1 MVVLE
6 FLKAIIDN
14 FGSAIVVPFIIF
26 IIALIFRVKPAKAF
40 LSALYAGVSLEGF
53 SLIIGAYTPIITP
66 LVQNMSKVMS
76 NVTGVELN
84 TFDVGWQATSVVA
97 FATSAGMIYLGLG
110 IALQTILFLVKWTNI
125 FQPSDLWN
133 NYSYIV
139 WGAMVIFK
147 THNFALGIACMVLLN
162 LYSLLISELVAK
174 RWSKYYNY
182 PNCTIIAMHNVEPA
196 IFAIAI
202 DPILNLLG
210 LNKVK
215 LNPKSIE
222 KKLGFIGEPMTLG
235 FILGGI
241 IGILGNVGKLTSMA
255 GWGSVFT
262 AAIATAAIM
271 AIFPKIA
278 SMFAQAFAPITEAAR
293 VFMKNSGDREWY
305 IAVNDAVGSGTVHDI
320 TRFHAYEMK
329 IPFFSV
335 PTAASVDG
343 FVSTVAAM
351 TWHGFKKSFTAVSPV
366 VVIADTDIFKKAPLR
381 LTASGVSDLLG
392 KYTALA
398 DWKIT
403 HLLTGEYI
411 CKEIC
416 DMEYQALDS
425 LISSL
430 DGLKTGDTKAYED
443 LMYGLLLS
451 GLAMQMTGNSRP
463 ASGAEHHMSHLWEM
477 EVLNDYIDF
486 YHGEKVGVGLVLSSK
501 IYHKAA
507 EKMLAEDFKVKDAMP
522 IEEDLIREKF
532 NKPGMFDIIMEENT
546 PNLLEQVDP
555 KKLIEHKEEIAAIIN
570 EIPTDEELIAMIN
583 KVEGVKSLEDLGFD
597 ESYQAETARL
607 SPYVRARITFMRL
620 LKFYD
625 FYEEVIS
632 C

>member
-1 MVVLE
+1 MKIDVNQ
-6 FLKAIIDN
+6 FLKPCSCGRKHEIVVDDIIIDS
-14 FGSAIVVPFIIF
+14 GAINQLPEILKRPAYADKKSLVMICDENTYEAAGKQVEALVPGLKKIVLNPDNLH
-26 IIALIFRVKPAKAF
+26 AN
-40 LSALYAGVSLEGF
+40 EH
-53 SLIIGAYTPIITP
+53 
-66 LVQNMSKVMS
+66 
-76 NVTGVELN
+76 GVEAAKKGLDEIG
-84 TFDVGWQATSVVA
+84 DVDM
-97 FATSAGMIYLGLG
+97 MI
-110 IALQTILFLVKWTNI
+110 
-125 FQPSDLWN
+125 
-133 NYSYIV
+133 
-139 WGAMVIFK
+139 
-147 THNFALGIACMVLLN
+147 
-162 LYSLLISELVAK
+162 
-174 RWSKYYNY
+174 
-182 PNCTIIAMHNVEPA
+182 
-196 IFAIAI
+196 
-202 DPILNLLG
+202 
-210 LNKVK
+210 
-215 LNPKSIE
+215 
-222 KKLGFIGEPMTLG
+222 
-235 FILGGI
+235 
-241 IGILGNVGKLTSMA
+241 
-255 GWGSVFT
+255 
-262 AAIATAAIM
+262 
-271 AIFPKIA
+271 
-278 SMFAQAFAPITEAAR
+278 
-293 VFMKNSGDREWY
+293 
-305 IAVNDAVGSGTVHDI
+305 AVGSGTVHDI

-329 IPFFSV
+329 IPF
-335 PTAASVDG
+335 
-343 FVSTVAAM
+343 
-351 TWHGFKKSFTAVSPV
+351 
-366 VVIADTDIFKKAPLR
+366 FKKAPLR

-570 EIPTDEELIAMIN
+570 EIPTSEELIAMIN

-597 ESYQAETARL
+597 ESYQAKTAEL